1 MVIYNNIDLNSSNRR
16 TDIAIANKKRNTED
30 RDLYNRQTVLNVLQ
44 PPADFQS
51 FEEASKNASY
61 QNSKAID
68 TLKTFMYGN
77 DANVAFSDLL
87 KNNQVNEFNQ
97 LSFEFKKIIG
107 EKHISY
113 LEFLSKWNNF
123 ISMIPKIIEYNKPTT
138 LTTSEYEQ
146 ALKYNRKVPNSYE
159 FNNPYNQLENELN
172 IKHRKEM
179 HKNVLKEIKNKSINK
194 PNTPH
199 GKNPNGPITQ
209 IIRSSNYPPPT
220 HNRPLQQYV
229 TNQLPQL
236 SSKEREEELKLLPD
250 SELKNILNR
259 PGYNIGRAKTRTGY
273 EKAIIASEIRTKK
286 IIEGHG
292 FRKHRMKGSGINN
305 EQSLLHRFNILS
317 GEIQAGNDNQSIIN
331 EIIPL
336 MEYLKSKK
344 ILISL

>member
-172 IKHRKEM
+172 I
-179 HKNVLKEIKNKSINK
+179 NL
-194 PNTPH
+194 
-199 GKNPNGPITQ
+199 
-209 IIRSSNYPPPT
+209 
-220 HNRPLQQYV
+220 
-229 TNQLPQL
+229 
-236 SSKEREEELKLLPD
+236 
-250 SELKNILNR
+250 
-259 PGYNIGRAKTRTGY
+259 
-273 EKAIIASEIRTKK
+273 
-286 IIEGHG
+286 IENFKVGV
-292 FRKHRMKGSGINN
+292 FRCVCH
-305 EQSLLHRFNILS
+305 
-317 GEIQAGNDNQSIIN
+317 
-331 EIIPL
+331 
-336 MEYLKSKK
+336 EYA
-344 ILISL
+344 